1 MFLVL
6 LKFEFMKLG
15 AVGIMG
21 MSPIRLYDIFR
32 KDLHLPDERAH
43 LLVEA
48 IDETVKD
55 SHEANL
61 KGIATIELVKEENR
75 NMREFVGQEVGAAR
89 TDLQKEI
96 GGVRT
101 DLQREINT
109 VRSDLQ
115 RVELKVEQTKSELSR
130 TIFWTSLVQFLA
142 IIGAIIG
149 IISFMTRK

>member
-61 KGIATIELVKEENR
+61 KGIATIEHVKEESR
-75 NMREFVGQEVGAAR
+75 AMREFVGHEVGSVR

-96 GGVRT
+96 SAVKT
-101 DLQREINT
+101 
-109 VRSDLQ
+109 DLQ